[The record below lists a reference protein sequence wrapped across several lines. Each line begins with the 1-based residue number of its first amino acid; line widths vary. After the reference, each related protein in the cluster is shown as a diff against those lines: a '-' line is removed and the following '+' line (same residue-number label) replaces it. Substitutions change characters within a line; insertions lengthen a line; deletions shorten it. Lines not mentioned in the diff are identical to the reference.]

1 MEVTSG
7 AVVAGSQALVPA
19 PHPVALYSSAPTVAA
34 PPLLPP
40 ISSLKPAGHLPPKGD
55 GPPPRPSAADI
66 GGPQQPAETADT
78 CLNFFELYSVL
89 GKENYAKMTTCSY
102 CGRRFRFVSVLLE
115 HLRCHVANVEK
126 IVEMKMKIWVKRGNL
141 KCGRPG
147 CARQKYA
154 YTLDYTRHRDSHDY
168 VGLACDVCGA
178 EQGSSPQRLAAHMA
192 AAHEEYLFRMETQP
206 EDIPGKQPESS
217 VAVSPLAAAIPPG
230 DSTAG
235 AAANAEAATASVGSP
250 LMYQPRSVGPP
261 PPVSNNS
268 MMYPLHM
275 MVDVKTPKS
284 APPVLLDCSPGGS
297 SMVSPSPQG
306 GQQQPMSAPSLLYGG
321 DETELDYGSN
331 LLDHHQQQQ
340 QQVANSSMPSMPCLV
355 GGEEEEDEGAC
366 AASAQNPPAPDV
378 VNQHQPDSEYI
389 MDILKDIEALG
400 RTFFYSFEF
409 ILNFL
414 FDKL

>member
-19 PHPVALYSSAPTVAA
+19 PHPVALYSSAPATVAA

-40 ISSLKPAGHLPPKGD
+40 ISSLKPASHLPKGD
-55 GPPPRPSAADI
+55 GPTPRPPAADI
-66 GGPQQPAETADT
+66 GGPQQQPAETADT
-78 CLNFFELYSVL
+78 CVNFFELYSVL

-217 VAVSPLAAAIPPG
+217 VQQQSPLAAAIPPG
-230 DSTAG
+230 DSTVG
-235 AAANAEAATASVGSP
+235 AAATAEAAAASVGSP
-250 LMYQPRSVGPP
+250 LMYQPRSVGP

-284 APPVLLDCSPGGS
+284 APPVLLDCSPGGGS

-321 DETELDYGSN
+321 GDDTELDYSGGN
-331 LLDHHQQQQ
+331 LLDHQQQQ
-340 QQVANSSMPSMPCLV
+340 QQVVANSSMPSMPCLV
-355 GGEEEEDEGAC
+355 GGEEEDEGC

-400 RTFFYSFEF
+400 RTFF
-409 ILNFL
+409 ILFNL
-414 FDKL
+414 S

>member
-40 ISSLKPAGHLPPKGD
+40 ISSLKPASHLPPKGD
-55 GPPPRPSAADI
+55 GPPPRPPAADI
-66 GGPQQPAETADT
+66 GGPQQQPAETADT

-217 VAVSPLAAAIPPG
+217 VGVQQSPLAAANPG

-235 AAANAEAATASVGSP
+235 TATAEVASAGSP

-261 PPVSNNS
+261 PPPTGSNNS

-321 DETELDYGSN
+321 DETELDYGGN
-331 LLDHHQQQQ
+331 LLDHQQQQ
-340 QQVANSSMPSMPCLV
+340 QQVVTNSNNSSMPSMPSMPCLV
-355 GGEEEEDEGAC
+355 GGEEEEDEGTC

-378 VNQHQPDSEYI
+378 VNQPDSEYI

-400 RTFFYSFEF
+400 RTFF
-409 ILNFL
+409 IL
-414 FDKL
+414 